1 MKQERKR
8 KIEIRIIIATFL
20 ILLFTTLFEIY
31 YAKTGFTNRL
41 FPSNII
47 FFSLLNINII
57 LTLLLLFMIFRNIV
71 KAIFS
76 RKEGSKVKLST
87 KLVISFFL
95 FTTIP
100 LLFQLFVSSIIIKSS
115 VNRWFNAKIETS
127 LNSTL
132 YIYKKYIEE
141 KKKLAEFF
149 AEKFFYNKNPSKIK
163 ADGFIYGRFIKSN
176 PEITLTI
183 LPRKPLLEN
192 RDIIVSYVLQSKKDK
207 GANILPIYKRD
218 IIYGYKKDKKKFAI
232 VLYYIG
238 LKLHKNLS
246 KIKKNY
252 EEYQT
257 LKLMKNPIEKTY
269 LISLLLVT
277 LVIIFSATWFAFYI
291 AKDITQ
297 PIYKLAKATEEI
309 SKGNLDM
316 KIDLKSKD
324 EVGILI
330 NSFNRMVDD
339 LKKTR
344 QDLLERQKFIEGIV
358 NNINSGVISV
368 NKDGKVT
375 TINPFAKKLLN
386 ISEKIVGKS
395 YSEIK
400 NSFFEEV
407 ISKLIEKDSQFLTTY
422 NLKVNDENLTLNVFY
437 SPLKNEKNEIIGFL
451 FVFNDLTQEILAQK
465 AAAWKEV
472 ARRIAHE
479 IKNPLTPIQISAQ
492 RLKRKY
498 ISQISENKED
508 FEKIINNIV
517 NHVVSIKNMVN
528 EFSKFAKMPDVKLKK
543 ENIVEVIEEIVLMHK
558 NTYKDIDFQFEYMEI
573 PEISLDRNLFSQ
585 AILNIIKNSIHA
597 LNEVSREKKIIKI
610 EVNFLKDLNIVQII
624 ISDNGPG
631 IPQEIKDRIFEPYFS
646 TKKRGTGIGLTIVK
660 KIISDH
666 NGYIRIQDNSPQ
678 GTKVIIELPVG

>member
-407 ISKLIEKDSQFLTTY
+407 ILKLIEKDTQFSTTY